1 MSEEQPYREPP
12 PPTGFR
18 LRRGTTVLKEW
29 SCPMCPT
36 HSCFCMGYAWEESN
50 REARLR
56 GGLLTLETL
65 EGVKLA
71 ERVGT
76 RLGTAPTARRKKAK
90 P

>member
-1 MSEEQPYREPP
+1 MSDEQPYREPP

-29 SCPMCPT
+29 SCPMCP
-36 HSCFCMGYAWEESN
+36 SRGCMCMHFASEESK
-50 REARLR
+50 REAELR
-56 GGLLTLETL
+56 GGQLVIETL

-71 ERVGT
+71 ERIGT
-76 RLGTAPTARRKKAK
+76 RTGAAPVLRRKKAR